1 MAKTS
6 RWKVEVVTDGS
17 GKWVERLAPP
27 QVYNTKKEAELA
39 AVNLATSWME
49 VRKWRVV
56 EVEPDPR
63 LDRGTRLDP
72 EEDK

>member
-6 RWKVEVVTDGS
+6 RWKVEVVRMPDDEWDS
-17 GKWVERLAPP
+17 ND

-39 AVNLATSWME
+39 AVNLAASWLE
-49 VRKWRVV
+49 IRKWRVV

-63 LDRGTRLDP
+63 LERGTRLDP
-72 EEDK
+72 EEGE